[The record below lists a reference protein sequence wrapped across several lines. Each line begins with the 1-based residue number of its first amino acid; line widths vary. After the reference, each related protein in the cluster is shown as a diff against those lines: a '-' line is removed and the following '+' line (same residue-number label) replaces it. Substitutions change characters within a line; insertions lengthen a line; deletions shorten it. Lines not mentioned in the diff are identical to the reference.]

1 MRTKAADRTS
11 KNAAPFH
18 PRGLLGDQRGSM
30 SIVAF
35 CTLGFV
41 IIGSIFL
48 FYFFTAFIEKRQ
60 AQNIADAASLAAA
73 RQLRDDFEKAMQDK
87 ADQVL
92 QEFNGMIDQLIAAE
106 SDSDE
111 GSGEPADGSG
121 GPPAEDGSAPEA
133 KEPPVPGTP
142 EYKDLL
148 ARFIKSRELLDKLA
162 AGTYDS
168 AKDWLLVVKEP
179 YFHGKFSA
187 QANGDLLYDIF
198 NRHAGDISYAARLA
212 IEQNHGKPEGS
223 LTFPDD
229 GKPKFVL
236 EAARTMKIDK
246 VGLERDIKARSAA
259 GVSSKDFDIDV
270 GSKPPRT
277 ISW

>member
-1 MRTKAADRTS
+1 
-11 KNAAPFH
+11 
-18 PRGLLGDQRGSM
+18 M

-41 IIGSIFL
+41 IIGSVFM

-73 RQLRDDFEKAMQDK
+73 QQLRDDFEKAMHDK
-87 ADQVL
+87 ADQAL
-92 QEFNGMIDQLIAAE
+92 QEFNEMIDDLIAE
-106 SDSDE
+106 EYDSDE
-111 GSGEPADGSG
+111 GSSDPGEGGEP
-121 GPPAEDGSAPEA
+121 PPEDGSTPEPQ
-133 KEPPVPGTP
+133 EPPAPGTP
-142 EYKDLL
+142 EYKELL
-148 ARFIKSRELLDKLA
+148 ARFIKSKELLDKLA
-162 AGTYDS
+162 EGTYDS

-198 NRHAGDISYAARLA
+198 NQHAGDIGYAARLA

-246 VGLERDIKARSAA
+246 IGLEKDIKTRSAA
-259 GVSSKDFDIDV
+259 GVSSRDFDIDV
-270 GSKPPRT
+270 SSKPPRT